1 MEEFY
6 AWRRAIG
13 GGLLVVVIALTTWY
27 RPSWISSYTTRWRSD
42 SAAALNVLGF
52 LCLFLL
58 LATALHRLFSA
69 FNPAPP
75 AGTSTW
81 CAMGLTICAVLAP
94 KLSRPIRHLLLL
106 RIANVPA
113 EAHRLAQRLAD
124 ANFRSPPEQA
134 EQARVMLLRSGI
146 DAESDPLPIT
156 QPAYRLLM
164 RAAELFM
171 QIRKWEENSRYGD
184 FLLEARNEYD
194 ELRQRFHR
202 LTLRSARSL
211 KSIERMGELR
221 LQFSETTPSAAQ
233 DEEIDRL
240 LRAMVH
246 DSLAGLCEDANAFL
260 LDASLLCAR
269 AALTMHRGAGRRD
282 EALQCMGFEL
292 PPEPPPRVYGGLL
305 QGVLVLFFG
314 LGVYFWLAPRLPS
327 NVLSQPKL
335 FLVILATQVGAL
347 ASAIVPK
354 LHFGFANAGLTRRTP
369 VTFVVVAGL
378 TAVVVMLLINLVAGS
393 LTNGWDGVVARLKE
407 ARFFT
412 LSPFTT
418 AAVLAWLIQ
427 DHRWRRLSPL
437 QRRLCDALAMGSA
450 WMAVSALLQVLI
462 LAGVI
467 QRGTPDLIDV
477 LFNVLFSLGF
487 GAIIGAVVPHLA
499 RGKQPVVP
507 LETAAVPAS
516 AGLRPA
522 LQG

>member
-6 AWRRAIG
+6 IWRRAIG
-13 GGLLVVVIALTTWY
+13 GSLLVVVIALTAWY
-27 RPSWISSYTTRWRSD
+27 RPSWVSSYTTRWRSD

-52 LCLFLL
+52 LFLFLL
-58 LATALHRLFSA
+58 LAAVLHRLFSA
-69 FNPAPP
+69 FKPAPP
-75 AGTSTW
+75 GGTSTW
-81 CAMGLTICAVLAP
+81 CAMGLTVCTILAP
-94 KLSRPIRHLLLL
+94 QLSRPIRNLLLL

-113 EAHRLAQRLAD
+113 EAHRQAQRLVD
-124 ANFRSPPEQA
+124 ANFRSPPERA
-134 EQARVMLLRSGI
+134 ERALVMLLRSGI
-146 DAESDPLPIT
+146 DPQSDPLPIT

-164 RAAELFM
+164 RATELFL
-171 QIRKWEENSRYGD
+171 QIREWEENSRYGA
-184 FLLEARNEYD
+184 FLLEARNEFD
-194 ELRQRFHR
+194 ELRQCFHR
-202 LTLRSARSL
+202 LTLRSARAL
-211 KSIERMGELR
+211 KSIERVGELR
-221 LQFSETTPSAAQ
+221 LQFSEASPSAAQ
-233 DEEIDRL
+233 DEETDKL

-269 AALTMHRGAGRRD
+269 AAFTVHRSAGRRD

-292 PPEPPPRVYGGLL
+292 TPEPTPRVYGGLL

-327 NVLSQPKL
+327 NVLSQPQL
-335 FLVILATQVGAL
+335 FIVILTTQVGAL
-347 ASAIVPK
+347 ASAIMPK

-369 VTFVVVAGL
+369 VTFVVAAGL
-378 TAVVVMLLINLVAGS
+378 ASVVAMLLINLVAGS
-393 LTNGWDGVVARLKE
+393 LTNGWEGVVARLKE

-418 AAVLAWLIQ
+418 AAMLAWLIQ

-437 QRRLCDALAMGSA
+437 RRRLCDALAMGCA
-450 WMAVSALLQVLI
+450 WMAVSALLQALI
-462 LAGVI
+462 FTGVI

-499 RGKQPVVP
+499 RGEQPVVP
-507 LETAAVPAS
+507 PETMAAPTS
-516 AGLRPA
+516 ARLRPV
-522 LQG
+522 LQD